1 MNHMRSLINL
11 FIFIPYYFNVKTH
24 LQNLFFPWKRI
35 VIANQSVL
43 ERVIGNMA
51 SRGIGL
57 VLRLSVVFAALCV
70 LTVYVLLF
78 PLLAILFMVMAPL
91 RGLAIVLFPKA
102 HRIEQAREQF
112 VAVHCL
118 DQQNRA
124 AVIAWFEQAY
134 DAAQKQEDRFS
145 LSNLL
150 STVPVGHDWNYGFT
164 PLLDQYGTTLTGF
177 GVMGEG
183 LSDREEEIAAL
194 TRELS
199 RSYESNALLVG
210 EEGVGKH
217 TIINGLAQRIHE
229 SRVIGLLQYF
239 RMVELSMDRVLAS
252 SPEYAKQVELLS
264 AIMEEARRARNII
277 LVIDNIHLYTSTS
290 LQGDFS
296 DVFARYA
303 TSPQLKLLGITT
315 PFYFQQV
322 LFNNTR
328 LQELFH
334 KVDVHEMS
342 QERVMRIL
350 QEKALLLERNYHCVI
365 AYETLQRVIERSTYY
380 ITHIPFPEKA
390 IDLLHEAASLTKT
403 QHKDVC
409 TPQEVDDV
417 LQAKTHMPVGLLSTD
432 FKTKLKSLP
441 NYLRTHILGQPEA
454 MQAIAQA
461 AQRAFVE
468 ENRKKPKLSLLLLGP
483 TGVGKTETAKLLA
496 TIFFGSRSK
505 MIRLDMSF
513 YQRRER
519 LADLIGSFEHK
530 QVGMLAQYI
539 RENPFSVLL
548 IDELEKADPEILNV
562 FLTLLDEGYMVDG
575 FGKKFDGKNLLIIA
589 TSNVASTEVFPP
601 ELLGRFDQVLTYQ
614 RLTLE
619 TAQQIGMQ
627 VAERLKTEY
636 EGKKHIAL
644 QLHEE
649 ELHSVVKQAFD
660 PRFGAREVKRAVE
673 GYIVGK
679 VAQKVL

>member
-1 MNHMRSLINL
+1 MRSLINL

-35 VIANQSVL
+35 VVTHQSVL
-43 ERVIGNMA
+43 ERMIGNMA
-51 SRGIGL
+51 SRGIGFI
-57 VLRLSVVFAALCV
+57 LRLSVVFAAFCILM
-70 LTVYVLLF
+70 VYIVLF
-78 PLLAILFMVMAPL
+78 PVLVILVMMLAPL
-91 RGLAIVLFPKA
+91 RGLAAVLFPKV
-102 HRIEQAREQF
+102 HRIQKEREQF
-112 VAVHCL
+112 VNAHCL
-118 DQQNRA
+118 DKQNRA
-124 AVIAWFEQAY
+124 AVITWFEQAY
-134 DAAQKQEDRFS
+134 VARQKEHDRFS
-145 LSNLL
+145 LTNLL
-150 STVPVGHDWNYGFT
+150 STVPIGHDWNYGFT

-177 GVMGEG
+177 GVMGGG

-199 RSYESNALLVG
+199 RSYESNAVLVG

-229 SRVIGLLQYF
+229 SRVIGLLQQF
-239 RMVELSMDRVLAS
+239 RMVVVSMDRILAS
-252 SPEYAKQVELLS
+252 SSEYAQQVELLS
-264 AIMEEARRARNII
+264 QIMEEARLARNII
-277 LVIDNIHLYTSTS
+277 LVIDNIHLYTSTA

-296 DVFARYA
+296 DIFTRYA
-303 TSPQLKLLGITT
+303 TLPQLKLLGITT

-322 LFNNTR
+322 LFHNAS

-334 KVDVHEMS
+334 KVDVHEMNK
-342 QERVMRIL
+342 ERVMRIL
-350 QEKALLLERNYHCVI
+350 QEKALLLEHSYDCVI
-365 AYETLQRVIERSTYY
+365 TYETLQRVIERSTYY

-390 IDLLHEAASLTKT
+390 IDLLHEAASLTKAHQGKT
-403 QHKDVC
+403 C
-409 TPQEVDDV
+409 TPQDVDDV

-441 NYLRTHILGQPEA
+441 DYLQTHILGQQEA
-454 MQAIAQA
+454 MSSISMA
-461 AQRAFVE
+461 AQRAFIE

-519 LADLIGSFEHK
+519 LADLIGSFENK

-539 RENPFSVLL
+539 REHPFSVLL

-562 FLTLLDEGYMVDG
+562 FLTLLDEGYMMDG
-575 FGKKFDGKNLLIIA
+575 FGKKIDGKNLLVIA
-589 TSNVASTEVFPP
+589 TSNAASKEVFPP
-601 ELLGRFDQVLTYQ
+601 ELLARFDEVLTFQ
-614 RLTLE
+614 PLTLE
-619 TAQQIGMQ
+619 TAQQIGKELAQ
-627 VAERLKTEY
+627 RLKTEY
-636 EGKKHIAL
+636 EQTKHITL
-644 QLHEE
+644 
-649 ELHSVVKQAFD
+649 ELSEPELREVIKKAFD